1 MSEPSSQLYFIIGG
15 AGQVGYFLAKA
26 LLDAGHE
33 VTLLDKDAR
42 RVDDLER
49 EFSEAVVVRGDAC
62 EVRTLDRVGCARADY
77 LLAVTGDDEDNLVMC
92 QVANARFN
100 MNRTVAR
107 VNNMDNIQL
116 FKDLGISVV
125 ISPTQS
131 ILDVIQTELPLKT
144 IVKVTNATKATAQ
157 LVEITVPAHSRID
170 GQPLRNLRLPKGN
183 AIVLVIRND
192 ESFAPA
198 DDTRIA
204 ASDKLFAV
212 VTPEGKQSLKQLVLS
227 EEHVG

>member
-1 MSEPSSQLYFIIGG
+1 MSEPTSQLYFIIGG

-62 EVRTLDRVGCARADY
+62 EVRTLERVGCARADY
-77 LLAVTGDDEDNLVMC
+77 LLAVTGDDEDNLIMC

-107 VNNMDNIQL
+107 VNNIDNIQL

-125 ISPTQS
+125 ISPTQN

-144 IVKVTNATKATAQ
+144 IVKVTNAPKATAQ
-157 LVEITVPAHSRID
+157 LVEITVPVHSRSD
-170 GQPLRNLRLPKGN
+170 GQPLRSLRLPKGN
-183 AIVLVIRND
+183 AIVLVIRGD

-198 DDTRIA
+198 DDTRITPA
-204 ASDKLFAV
+204 DKLFAV
-212 VTPEGKQSLKQLVLS
+212 VTPEGKQSLKQLILS
-227 EEHVG
+227 EESGG